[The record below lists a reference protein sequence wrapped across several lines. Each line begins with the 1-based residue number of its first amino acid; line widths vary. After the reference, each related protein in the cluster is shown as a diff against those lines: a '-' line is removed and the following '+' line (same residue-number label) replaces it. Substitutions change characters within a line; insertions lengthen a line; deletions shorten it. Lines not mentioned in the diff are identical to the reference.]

1 MSWAICV
8 FWETKRPGAG
18 LVGRAEDVAGCTDAS
33 SGAGAPGGSTAL
45 RLAAAGGH
53 TAPVVQTDLQ
63 RFSLAGR
70 GAGRQLEPRLVSTP
84 SAACCC
90 CTLPHVAQGRSRC
103 HHACC
108 PHGSALASLN
118 WPLSAAPTVFRHFLG
133 SRERLPHSS
142 GSKLERLGLI
152 DRGVLSLSTPGIWS
166 GCQMKPN

>member
-1 MSWAICV
+1 MLIRNGCRHGCVKTVRTAEVMIWIMSVASELGDLLISRDK
-8 FWETKRPGAG
+8 EARGR
-18 LVGRAEDVAGCTDAS
+18 VGRPSRGCGRVYRRQLEHRGRCTRR
-33 SGAGAPGGSTAL
+33 TAL

-53 TAPVVQTDLQ
+53 TAPVVQTILQ

-133 SRERLPHSS
+133 SRETA
-142 GSKLERLGLI
+142 
-152 DRGVLSLSTPGIWS
+152 SLFWI
-166 GCQMKPN
+166 